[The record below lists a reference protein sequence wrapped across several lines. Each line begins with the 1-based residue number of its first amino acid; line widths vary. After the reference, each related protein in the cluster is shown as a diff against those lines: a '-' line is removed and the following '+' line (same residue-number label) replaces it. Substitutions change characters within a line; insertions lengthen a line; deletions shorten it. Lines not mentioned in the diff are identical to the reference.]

1 MSSYKLLGLL
11 IGFWVWNGVSE
22 AEVKMPDRGICAHR
36 GASVSH
42 PENTIAALMES
53 IRLGAHMIEFDLAL
67 TKDEQIVVLHDTTLD
82 RTTDGSGA
90 VKDWN
95 LTDLK
100 KLDAGLFKGVEFKG
114 EQIPTFRE
122 ALSIMPENVWLNVH
136 LKGHEKLAVLAT
148 QEIVRQNRLHQC
160 FLACDKKAAAAAMK
174 TDSRIKICNM
184 ERQANSLQYVRE
196 SIDAESDFLQLFGG
210 NTVNPMFTTLAKQN
224 GLRINFCCTNDKQ
237 VLEGLLEA
245 GVEFPLV
252 DDLQNMLE
260 VAQSKGIAPLT
271 PVYKARNTPSEILTP
286 NSILAERVTL
296 EKGMA
301 TQGLAISEEHFF
313 ASNAGSIIRYSQ
325 KWKFIEEKRIR
336 VPGVNHIGAI
346 DYHDGFLW
354 AGFLNGPENGIYDAD
369 NNKAIV
375 AKIDAETLEVVGTW
389 DLTSRLN
396 WIDPVCFDGTYLWV
410 GDLSDLGIHRYIFEG
425 EQLVHTGTLRY
436 PADMHFSQGI
446 RIRGNQLY
454 SIHTFG
460 TMDGL
465 FEFTIPD
472 QLPTKPVTPV
482 KVWRIP
488 ELFSHAEG
496 FTFVPGTTDEIWH
509 AQYRCV
515 ERIRLSE

>member
-1 MSSYKLLGLL
+1 
-11 IGFWVWNGVSE
+11 
-22 AEVKMPDRGICAHR
+22 
-36 GASVSH
+36 
-42 PENTIAALMES
+42 
-53 IRLGAHMIEFDLAL
+53 
-67 TKDEQIVVLHDTTLD
+67 
-82 RTTDGSGA
+82 
-90 VKDWN
+90 
-95 LTDLK
+95 
-100 KLDAGLFKGVEFKG
+100 
-114 EQIPTFRE
+114 
-122 ALSIMPENVWLNVH
+122 
-136 LKGHEKLAVLAT
+136 
-148 QEIVRQNRLHQC
+148 
-160 FLACDKKAAAAAMK
+160 
-174 TDSRIKICNM
+174 
-184 ERQANSLQYVRE
+184 
-196 SIDAESDFLQLFGG
+196 
-210 NTVNPMFTTLAKQN
+210 
-224 GLRINFCCTNDKQ
+224 
-237 VLEGLLEA
+237 
-245 GVEFPLV
+245 
-252 DDLQNMLE
+252 MLE